1 MMKINYTP
9 KDNPLV
15 MTLKNITWGILG
27 LAFGIT
33 INDIIIISS
42 DVFGIKNLF
51 IQNIL
56 QITVCSLTLAF
67 IQYFNNYFGWSW
79 QNITPGLFFVSF
91 FFGTQFKILNNLAEN
106 HILKLY

>member
-27 LAFGIT
+27 LALGIS
-33 INDIIIISS
+33 INDIIIIMS
-42 DVFGIKNLF
+42 DLFDIKILF
-51 IQNIL
+51 VQNIL
-56 QITVCSLTLAF
+56 QVTLCSLTLAF

-91 FFGTQFKILNNLAEN
+91 FFGTQFKILNNLADQ
-106 HILKLY
+106 HLLKFY

>member
-1 MMKINYTP
+1 MNYTP
-9 KDNPLV
+9 NDNPFV
-15 MTLKNITWGILG
+15 MSFKNITWGILG
-27 LAFGIT
+27 LAVGVS
-33 INDIIIISS
+33 INDIIIITS

-56 QITVCSLTLAF
+56 QITICSLTLAI

-91 FFGTQFKILNNLAEN
+91 FFGTQFKILNNIAGEHL
-106 HILKLY
+106 LKLNLY